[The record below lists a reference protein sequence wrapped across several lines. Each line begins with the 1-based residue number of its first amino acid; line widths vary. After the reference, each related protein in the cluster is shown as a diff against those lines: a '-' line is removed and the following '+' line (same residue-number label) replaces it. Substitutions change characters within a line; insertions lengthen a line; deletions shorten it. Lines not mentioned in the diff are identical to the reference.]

1 MYEVEQTEL
10 FEAWL
15 GKLRDRKAAARIAAT
30 IQRLGMG
37 LVADW
42 KSVGGGVHEIRLVY
56 GPGYRVY
63 FTFQGERVILL
74 LCGGDKSSQK
84 RDITKAKQVKE
95 EYSNG

>member
-15 GKLRDRKAAARIAAT
+15 AKLRDRKAAARVAAT

-37 LVADW
+37 LMADW
-42 KSVGGGVHEIRLVY
+42 KAVGGGVHEIRLVY

-63 FTFQGERVILL
+63 FTF
-74 LCGGDKSSQK
+74 
-84 RDITKAKQVKE
+84 
-95 EYSNG
+95 

>member
-37 LVADW
+37 LIADW
-42 KSVGGGVHEIRLVY
+42 KAVGGGVHEIRLVY

-63 FTFQGERVILL
+63 FTFQGEKVVLL
-74 LCGGDKSSQK
+74 LCGGNNSSHK
-84 RDITKAKQVKE
+84 RDITKAKKLKE

>member
-1 MYEVEQTEL
+1 MYDVEQTDE

-37 LVADW
+37 LMADW
-42 KSVGGGVHEIRLVY
+42 KAVGDGVHEIRLVY
-56 GPGYRVY
+56 GPGYRIY
-63 FTFQGERVILL
+63 FTFQGKKVILL

-84 RDITKAKQVKE
+84 RDITRAKKLKE

>member
-37 LVADW
+37 LMADW
-42 KSVGGGVHEIRLVY
+42 KAVGSGVYEFRLVY

-63 FTFQGERVILL
+63 FTFHGKKVILL

-84 RDITKAKQVKE
+84 RDITKAKKLKE

>member
-1 MYEVEQTEL
+1 MEQTEL

-30 IQRLGMG
+30 IQRMGMG
-37 LVADW
+37 LMADW
-42 KSVGGGVHEIRLVY
+42 EAVGSGVDEIRLVY
-56 GPGYRVY
+56 GPGYRIY
-63 FTFQGERVILL
+63 FTFQGEKVILL

-84 RDITKAKQVKE
+84 RDIIKAKKLKE

>member
-1 MYEVEQTEL
+1 VYEVEQTEE

-15 GKLRDRKAAARIAAT
+15 GKLRDRKAAARIAAA

-37 LVADW
+37 LIADW
-42 KSVGGGVHEIRLVY
+42 KAVGGGVHEIRLVY

-63 FTFQGERVILL
+63 FTFQGKEVILL

-84 RDITKAKQVKE
+84 RDITKAKKLKE

>member
-1 MYEVEQTEL
+1 MYEVEQTEE
-10 FEAWL
+10 FQAWL

-37 LVADW
+37 LMADW
-42 KSVGGGVHEIRLVY
+42 KAVGDGVHEIRLVY

-63 FTFQGERVILL
+63 FTFEGNKVILL

-84 RDITKAKQVKE
+84 RDITRAKKLKE

>member
-1 MYEVEQTEL
+1 MYEVEQTEE

-15 GKLRDRKAAARIAAT
+15 GKLRDRKAAARVAAT
-30 IQRLGMG
+30 VQRLSMG
-37 LVADW
+37 LMADW
-42 KSVGGGVHEIRLVY
+42 KAMGGGVHEIRLVY

-63 FTFQGERVILL
+63 FAFQGKKVILL

-84 RDITKAKQVKE
+84 RDITRARKLKE

>member
-1 MYEVEQTEL
+1 MYEVEQTEQ

-37 LVADW
+37 LMADW
-42 KSVGGGVHEIRLVY
+42 KAV
-56 GPGYRVY
+56 
-63 FTFQGERVILL
+63 
-74 LCGGDKSSQK
+74 GGDKSSQK
-84 RDITKAKQVKE
+84 RDITKAKKLKE

>member
-1 MYEVEQTEL
+1 MYEVEQTEE

-15 GKLRDRKAAARIAAT
+15 GKLRDRKA
-30 IQRLGMG
+30 
-37 LVADW
+37 
-42 KSVGGGVHEIRLVY
+42 VGGGVHEIRLVY

-63 FTFQGERVILL
+63 FTFQGEKVILL

-84 RDITKAKQVKE
+84 RDITKAKKLKE

>member
-37 LVADW
+37 LIADW
-42 KSVGGGVHEIRLVY
+42 KAVGGGVHEIRLVY

-63 FTFQGERVILL
+63 LTFQG
-74 LCGGDKSSQK
+74 
-84 RDITKAKQVKE
+84 
-95 EYSNG
+95 

>member
-1 MYEVEQTEL
+1 MYEVEQTDE

-30 IQRLGMG
+30 IQRLGLG
-37 LVADW
+37 LMADW
-42 KSVGGGVHEIRLVY
+42 KVVGGGVHEIRLVY

-63 FTFQGERVILL
+63 FTFQGKKLILL

-84 RDITKAKQVKE
+84 RDITKAKKLTE
-95 EYSNG
+95 EYNNG